1 MIYQL
6 KQKKKRGTAMP
17 RCKLT
22 VLRKPESADMEITVH
37 AKRAEPLHFT
47 CTFVLKIS
55 QVFNLQDKHNASF
68 YQNVLTRLLPHRH
81 KSTKTFQYS
90 AHYHQII
97 CFSTIKV
104 VHLYH

>member
-1 MIYQL
+1 
-6 KQKKKRGTAMP
+6 MP

-55 QVFNLQDKHNASF
+55 QVFNLQDKHNASI
-68 YQNVLTRLLPHRH
+68 LPKCLDETFASSVAKLVQTVRN
-81 KSTKTFQYS
+81 TKIYFEYFRG
-90 AHYHQII
+90 AA
-97 CFSTIKV
+97 
-104 VHLYH
+104 

>member
-1 MIYQL
+1 
-6 KQKKKRGTAMP
+6 MP

-55 QVFNLQDKHNASF
+55 QVFNLQDKHNASILPKCLDESF
-68 YQNVLTRLLPHRH
+68 RLIAAKVLKLFNTPH
-81 KSTKTFQYS
+81 T
-90 AHYHQII
+90 II
-97 CFSTIKV
+97 GLFAFPP
-104 VHLYH
+104 